1 MVYLGKYVDLFC
13 SEDPGEIPI
22 WALGA
27 GMETRASSSEDSTC
41 FVRLTSRRA
50 LAVPPSLP
58 ARGHPAG
65 ATSGANV
72 TEFIGQYH
80 EKQYFH

>member
-27 GMETRASSSEDSTC
+27 GMETRASSSEGSTC

-58 ARGHPAG
+58 ARDTLRVPLLEQM
-65 ATSGANV
+65 SRNS
-72 TEFIGQYH
+72 
-80 EKQYFH
+80 